1 MVKRTVLFA
10 LRFEIEMPVNE
21 IHDFVKPLIMA
32 ELEGSCKERLH
43 VLKEKLGAI
52 ELRVDITAY

>member
-10 LRFEIEMPVNE
+10 LRFEIEMPVDE

-43 VLKEKLGAI
+43 LLKERLGAT
-52 ELRVDITAY
+52 ELRVDIMAY